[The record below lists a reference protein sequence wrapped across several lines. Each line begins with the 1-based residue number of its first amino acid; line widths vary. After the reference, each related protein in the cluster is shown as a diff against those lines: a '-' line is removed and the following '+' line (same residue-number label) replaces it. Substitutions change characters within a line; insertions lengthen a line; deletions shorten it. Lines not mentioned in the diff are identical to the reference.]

1 MCSLSKRSKL
11 PLSSSFAATCRVL
24 LSASLYKGLSMQLQK
39 AMVLMTLEVRLPS
52 WSE

>member
-1 MCSLSKRSKL
+1 MRRVFTEHALEAASQQ
-11 PLSSSFAATCRVL
+11 SFAATCRVL

-52 WSE
+52 